1 MFDIIPTMGNPDNN
15 VEAKQNQSAI
25 IVIFHG
31 PPGAGK
37 DTGIDL
43 WKKYLIN
50 EGIYKESE
58 ICSIS
63 TGDIIRNARKQGE
76 GEIYKVLKNENHDYF
91 LDMDEG
97 KLLPNEIVAD
107 IFVKRVKE
115 MIKAGIKL
123 MPSSGYPRNLE
134 QQKSLDDA
142 IEAIRNEEG
151 IDISVVNVEYEVP
164 DELCMARVVE
174 RSAVEGRTDDTLP
187 IAKKRLEIHHKNVDP
202 LLKKLKEEGNLITI
216 DGRGD
221 KYEVAR
227 ITFDTLSF
235 IKPEEKIHTRNGMVI

>member
-15 VEAKQNQSAI
+15 VERKQNQSVTL
-25 IVIFHG
+25 VIFHG

-43 WKKYLIN
+43 WKKDLISN
-50 EGIYKESE
+50 GIYTESE

-76 GEIYKVLKNENHDYF
+76 GEIYNVLRNEKHDYF

-115 MIKAGIKL
+115 MIKAGVKL
-123 MPSSGYPRNLE
+123 MPSSGYPRNIE
-134 QQKSLDDA
+134 QQKSLDRA
-142 IEAIRNEEG
+142 IETVKNEEG

-164 DELCMARVVE
+164 DEICMERVVG
-174 RSAVEGRTDDTLP
+174 RSVVEGRTDDTLP
-187 IAKKRLEIHHKNVDP
+187 VARKRLDIHHINVDP
-202 LLKKLKEEGNLITI
+202 LLKILKEDGNLIII

-227 ITFDTLSF
+227 VTFETLSF
-235 IKPEEKIHTRNGMVI
+235 IKPNEKIHTRNGMVF